1 MAWRGS
7 KHHGGRRGSGGLERV
22 SSTSTA
28 RLQLRSMSTYQRW
41 VSMPRRTPIL
51 PNPRTLLRASVFLC
65 KWQLKAP
72 RHGGRGGGRIKAQA
86 ARLPWCGGGGGCRT
100 REARSG
106 ATARPRAR
114 SRSRV
119 AVEALT
125 AARSCSRRSVGSLGG
140 GCGHGH
146 PLHSCPPWAAR
157 AAWTRFRLS
166 ERLSARAHA
175 SPRELR
181 EQLSAQKKG
190 KANVEHAL
198 IRDWNDKIV
207 LGMS

>member
-1 MAWRGS
+1 MAPRAS
-7 KHHGGRRGSGGLERV
+7 KHHGGRRGSGGLERG
-22 SSTSTA
+22 SSASTA
-28 RLQLRSMSTYQRW
+28 RLQIRSMSTYQRCA
-41 VSMPRRTPIL
+41 SMPRRTPIL
-51 PNPRTLLRASVFLC
+51 PNPQTLLRASIFLC

-181 EQLSAQKKG
+181 EQLSGPK
-190 KANVEHAL
+190 
-198 IRDWNDKIV
+198 
-207 LGMS
+207 